1 VAAEVDARFE
11 TFRFDEAC
19 NRLYHFFWGD
29 FCDWYIEL
37 SKPALSGEAPRP
49 RVGDVLLTVLD
60 RALRLLHPV
69 MPFLT
74 EELWQR
80 LPGHEAIHPETIC
93 LAPYPR
99 REEGWEDEAVEA
111 GMDALIQVVTR
122 VRALRAEM
130 GLAPKAKLDLHL
142 HPADAGVGRL
152 LQEQAPL
159 IQFLTRVETVAFGA
173 APEGAR
179 RDLVAG
185 VEVGVA
191 VEKTAMSA
199 EERGRLERELDKLT
213 AEIGRAEE
221 RLANP
226 EFLGKAPAHV
236 VEGGRAKLAEMRERQ
251 AALRSSLGLG

>member
-1 VAAEVDARFE
+1 
-11 TFRFDEAC
+11 
-19 NRLYHFFWGD
+19 
-29 FCDWYIEL
+29 
-37 SKPALSGEAPRP
+37 
-49 RVGDVLLTVLD
+49 VGDVLLTVLD

-80 LPGHEAIHPETIC
+80 LPGHEAVHPETIV

-99 REEGWEDEAVEA
+99 REEAWEDDAVEA
-111 GMDALIQVVTR
+111 GMEALIQVVTR

-142 HPADAGVGRL
+142 NAAEPEVGRL
-152 LQEQAPL
+152 LAEQAPL
-159 IQFLTRVETVAFGA
+159 IQFLTRVESVTIGPS
-173 APEGAR
+173 PEGAR

-185 VEVGVA
+185 VEIGISLEA
-191 VEKTAMSA
+191 LEAAQMSA
-199 EERGRLERELDKLT
+199 EERGRLEKELDKLT
-213 AEIGRAEE
+213 TEIGRAAE

-236 VEGGRAKLAEMRERQ
+236 VEGGKAKLAEMRERQ
-251 AALRSSLGLG
+251 TTLRSSLGLG